1 MNFDK
6 VIKLCKK
13 EKKFIVY
20 RESPKVN
27 FLGTE
32 QVMYLVPDKTSCTP
46 EYLTSLGGVKS
57 ERCFKYKIYNKRLP
71 R

>member
-32 QVMYLVPDKTSCTP
+32 QVMYLVPDKTSCAP
-46 EYLTSLGGVKS
+46 EYLTSLGD
-57 ERCFKYKIYNKRLP
+57 
-71 R
+71 